1 MLIFVIDTFRG
12 KDNRILDSYLNI
24 GLCFYCGSFGFLT
37 LREKKR
43 CTEEGDTAILI
54 KRLLISIK
62 IIL

>member
-37 LREKKR
+37 LREKK
-43 CTEEGDTAILI
+43 
-54 KRLLISIK
+54 
-62 IIL
+62 